1 MRRYRFPWPLNLR
14 LMGDQI
20 SKEKTVSDSGGEL
33 HTQILEM
40 DYTEA
45 KYLSYFKKITYTMIY
60 LILPASTS

>member
-1 MRRYRFPWPLNLR
+1 MRRYGFPWPLNLR

-45 KYLSYFKKITYTMIY
+45 KYLSYFKTTYTMIY
-60 LILPASTS
+60 IILPASTS